1 MKVRKVGP
9 HFYTELTHE
18 PTNLLYVPSVDVL
31 FTSIANNYEQH
42 SLGVIMTGMGK
53 DGLLGCQLIKQK
65 KGIVLAQNEN
75 TCIVYGMPKAV
86 VENNLADKVLP
97 IESNSWRNNKILCL
111 NYMEITNNMY

>member
-1 MKVRKVGP
+1 M
-9 HFYTELTHE
+9 
-18 PTNLLYVPSVDVL
+18 SVNKAEER
-31 FTSIANNYEQH
+31 I
-42 SLGVIMTGMGK
+42 
-53 DGLLGCQLIKQK
+53 
-65 KGIVLAQNEN
+65 IVLAQNEN